1 MQNLFLDMLIAE
13 ENALERMSHM
23 LHMKTGLTSVTLR
36 QKSPEEIIALAKEA
50 GLTGIEWGG
59 DVHVPAGD
67 VKTAASIGR
76 KTREAGLSVLSYGSY
91 FHGDQGEDFA
101 PALESA
107 KALGAPLIRVWA
119 GRKTLEE
126 SSAEEI
132 EDLAGRFREA
142 AEMAQEEGMDLAFEY
157 HRGTATQTITGA
169 LEFLKAIRACNV
181 SCYWQPNPELTKE
194 DHLAEIDALL
204 PFLSNVHVFSWDK
217 DSSRFPLRQGE
228 DGWLAYLGRIREGG
242 KNRALIL
249 EFVKGDS
256 PEQFRT
262 DAAVLKEWAS
272 RLAL

>member
-1 MQNLFLDMLIAE
+1 MAAAE
-13 ENALERMSHM
+13 
-23 LHMKTGLTSVTLR
+23 G
-36 QKSPEEIIALAKEA
+36 
-50 GLTGIEWGG
+50 
-59 DVHVPAGD
+59 
-67 VKTAASIGR
+67 
-76 KTREAGLSVLSYGSY
+76 
-91 FHGDQGEDFA
+91 
-101 PALESA
+101 
-107 KALGAPLIRVWA
+107 IRV
-119 GRKTLEE
+119 
-126 SSAEEI
+126 
-132 EDLAGRFREA
+132 
-142 AEMAQEEGMDLAFEY
+142 AFEY
-157 HRGTATQTITGA
+157 HRGTATQTARGA
-169 LEFLKAIRACNV
+169 LALLRAADCQNLG
-181 SCYWQPNPELTKE
+181 CYWQPNPELTKE